1 MRVALFSMRN
11 YSEFL
16 QRPGLLAGVG
26 ADREVT
32 ASEEECYPPVWESQS
47 QGVTKEDFGGR
58 SHAQNLR
65 LMHVQL
71 THTQDFKT
79 HVLGMGRDH
88 EAVGAVV
95 GVSPS
100 ASP

>member
-1 MRVALFSMRN
+1 MRIALFSMRN

-16 QRPGLLAGVG
+16 QCPGFLAGVG

-32 ASEEECYPPVWESQS
+32 ASEEECYFPVWESQS
-47 QGVTKEDFGGR
+47 QGVTKEDIRGR

-65 LMHVQL
+65 LLHVQV
-71 THTQDFKT
+71 TNTQVFKT
-79 HVLGMGRDH
+79 HILGMGRDH
-88 EAVGAVV
+88 ET
-95 GVSPS
+95 VSPS